1 MKAIRWLVLGLLPS
15 LAAAATILATG
26 QLPRWLRISL
36 VAAALVVSTGA
47 GLYVYRYATAPTTL
61 TLAAG
66 SADGDTVRIISALA
80 SQLASTNAPVRLKI
94 VDKGT
99 MVGASQA
106 FAAGETDLAIV
117 RGDIG
122 DPANARTIVLI
133 THGVAMLVVP
143 QGDTITSMDALRGK
157 AVGVV
162 GGAANHKLVEVLT
175 REYDLARH
183 KVQFVDLLPAEAAAA
198 VQGKKVQVLLVVIP
212 LAERYLNA
220 VRGMLPGGAK
230 NKPTLIPIDSAG
242 AIAEQAKF
250 YESFELPK
258 GTLRG
263 APPVPDDDLTTLRV
277 PIFLIGRKT
286 LNEDTATDLAK
297 AIIEARRPLI
307 GEYPVMAQISAPA
320 DDKDAYMPIH
330 PGAAA
335 YFSGDQKTLI
345 DKYGDQFYYGSMLLG
360 AVMSVLAAMWK
371 FMGIGATAEK
381 RPLHRLYAFS
391 DAIRNAKSET
401 DLADIER
408 KIDDILQ
415 AELEQ
420 YAEGQ
425 AEAGEVAALSL
436 ATHRLEYL
444 IGLRRLA
451 LVGSSI
457 PHGHMA
463 MQAKPGSAT

>member
-15 LAAAATILATG
+15 LAAAVTILATG

-47 GLYVYRYATAPTTL
+47 GLYFYRYATAPTTL

-122 DPANARTIVLI
+122 DPANSRTIVLI
-133 THGVAMLVVP
+133 THGIAMLIVP
-143 QGDTITSMDALRGK
+143 QGDTIDSMEALRGK
-157 AVGVV
+157 TVGVV
-162 GGAANHKLVEVLT
+162 GGVANHKLVEVLT
-175 REYDLARH
+175 REYDLAH
-183 KVQFVDLLPAEAAAA
+183 KVQFVDLLPADAAAA

-212 LAERYLNA
+212 LAARYLNA

-230 NKPTLIPIDSAG
+230 NRPTLIPIDSAG
-242 AIAEQAKF
+242 AIAEQSKS
-250 YESFELPK
+250 YESFDLPK

-277 PIFLIGRKT
+277 PIYLIARKT

-307 GEYPVMAQISAPA
+307 GEYPVMAQIGAPA

-371 FMGIGATAEK
+371 FMGIGAMPEK
-381 RPLHRLYAFS
+381 RPLYRLYAFN
-391 DAIRNAKSET
+391 DAIRKAQSGEE
-401 DLADIER
+401 LADIER
-408 KIDDILQ
+408 SIDDILQ
-415 AELEQ
+415 IELEK
-420 YAEGQ
+420 YAEGE
-425 AEAGEVAALSL
+425 AEPGEVAALSL

-451 LVGSSI
+451 LVGSNT
-457 PHGHMA
+457 PHGRLA
-463 MQAKPGSAT
+463 MQPETGSAT